1 MFSDWSRTELLQLGG
16 IGMAGVATIVGLIVK
31 KNIAEIHV
39 LINSRVSQLIAA
51 SEAKGQVKERAEADA
66 REVSGLSKKV

>member
-1 MFSDWSRTELLQLGG
+1 
-16 IGMAGVATIVGLIVK
+16 VK